1 MRVAGAA
8 ALLSAMVSYASRSE
22 AQCSQCMAS
31 SETNSST
38 VTDAWG
44 TGCVPGFVIADNNAD
59 GSASVSMTIG
69 TNSLQFIQTIASSGC
84 CVAPYA
90 NIGIFDACQ
99 SSDQYNQ
106 PGSHL
111 PIQLKNI
118 ALLKG
123 AWTFQVPYPLNPN
136 WQVEQYRVYY
146 EMFLSST
153 TAGHA
158 DSGNITI
165 DFFNSNYGYDPP
177 TGNAP
182 INGPQ
187 GLNYNDLGI
196 GGSQGPFVDF
206 IYPTGVFTPD
216 SHGVVTVDSTDVKAV
231 LDWSLAKFPSYYN
244 GDLYLSSLS
253 LAVEAGA
260 FQGSVKTSY
269 ASFAVQATGS
279 PVVYTPPFTS
289 THWATCATATDC
301 NDNNPCTTDSC
312 TSSVCS
318 NTPIP
323 GCGDSGAPGGS
334 SGSSSGSSSGGSSGA
349 SSGASSGGS
358 SGGSSGSS
366 SGGKDGGKN
375 AGADSGTSGSSSGS
389 ASTSSGGGG
398 GSGSGSSSGSAAH
411 DGGSAR
417 LDASLAGDVTTGSAN
432 QEDPLVSTSSG
443 CNCTLAPDGSQKT
456 TAMGL
461 GVGFLV
467 LALARTRR
475 RK

>member
-1 MRVAGAA
+1 
-8 ALLSAMVSYASRSE
+8 
-22 AQCSQCMAS
+22 
-31 SETNSST
+31 
-38 VTDAWG
+38 
-44 TGCVPGFVIADNNAD
+44 
-59 GSASVSMTIG
+59 MTIG
-69 TNSLQFIQTIASSGC
+69 TNSLQFIQTIANSGC

-111 PIQLKNI
+111 PLQLKNI

-123 AWTFQVPYPLNPN
+123 AWTFQVPYPLNPD

-158 DSGNITI
+158 ESGNITI

-182 INGPQ
+182 IDGPQ
-187 GLNYNDLGI
+187 GLNYSDLGT

-216 SHGVVTVDSTDVKAV
+216 SSGVVTVDSTDVKAV
-231 LDWSLAKFPSYYN
+231 LDWSLAKFPNYYN

-253 LAVEAGA
+253 LAVEAGS
-260 FQGSVKTSY
+260 FHGTVKTSY
-269 ASFAVQATGS
+269 ASFAVQAAGS

-289 THWATCATATDC
+289 THWTTCTTATDC
-301 NDNNPCTTDSC
+301 NDNDPCTTDSC
-312 TSSVCS
+312 SGSVCS

-334 SGSSSGSSSGGSSGA
+334 SG
-349 SSGASSGGS
+349 
-358 SGGSSGSS
+358 
-366 SGGKDGGKN
+366 GKDGGRN
-375 AGADSGTSGSSSGS
+375 PGADSGTSGSSSGGVS
-389 ASTSSGGGG
+389 GSSG
-398 GSGSGSSSGSAAH
+398 GSGSGGGSASSSGSAAR

-417 LDASLAGDVTTGSAN
+417 LDAGAAGDATNGPAN
-432 QEDPLVSTSSG
+432 QEDPFVSSSGG
-443 CNCTLAPDGSQKT
+443 CNCTLAPDNSRDF

-461 GVGFLV
+461 GIGL

-475 RK
+475 KK